1 MNPLRTQRL
10 KFVTMIV
17 LTAKSTVRPVFDLVL
32 FYSLN
37 QEIWF
42 SFNGFSRL
50 VAFGVEYAANPAEEN
65 PVTNPWLAEFKAHI
79 VETKIWE
86 ISLKKMRI
94 WIFEKYLTT
103 LLNVASFWSSTILP
117 LMSSAILG
125 STTFKIKC
133 IQWWAWPR
141 KMIRIQETETWNFP
155 SNFSV

>member
-65 PVTNPWLAEFKAHI
+65 PVTNP
-79 VETKIWE
+79 
-86 ISLKKMRI
+86 
-94 WIFEKYLTT
+94 
-103 LLNVASFWSSTILP
+103 
-117 LMSSAILG
+117 
-125 STTFKIKC
+125 
-133 IQWWAWPR
+133 
-141 KMIRIQETETWNFP
+141 
-155 SNFSV
+155 